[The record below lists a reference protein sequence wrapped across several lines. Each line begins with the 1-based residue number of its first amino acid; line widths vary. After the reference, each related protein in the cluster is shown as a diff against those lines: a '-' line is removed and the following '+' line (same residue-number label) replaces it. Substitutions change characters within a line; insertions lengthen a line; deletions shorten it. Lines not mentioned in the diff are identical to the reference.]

1 MLSGIGPATQLSRHN
16 IPVVLDA
23 PSVGAN
29 LMDHPSVN
37 IRFRDKTGSTFHH
50 FTPHSLNTARLL
62 VRDLLRYNLW
72 GTGPLASN
80 VRQVFLALT
89 SPVLNSIIGWRVCS
103 ILPIRRPS
111 ALPAR

>member
-80 VRQVFLALT
+80 VRQVLLAHIT
-89 SPVLNSIIGWRVCS
+89 STE
-103 ILPIRRPS
+103 
-111 ALPAR
+111 